1 MNTAK
6 IRDLPIKIID
16 GDRSSRYPKRDEFQN
31 EGILFLNTTNIVDNH
46 LDLSSANY
54 ISVEKFTQLGKGKLQ
69 RFDIVMTTRGSIGK
83 VALFNHPAHQTGFIN
98 AQMLIFRPDATV
110 IDPYFLYYL
119 FCGSDFQ
126 GLLKNFASGSA
137 QPQLPI
143 VDLKEIEIP
152 CPPLPTQRKIA
163 AILSAYD
170 DLIENNT
177 RRIRILEAMAQAIY
191 REWFVNFRYP
201 GHEGVRLVE
210 SPLGPI
216 PEGWE
221 VKKLGDL
228 VNCIRKST
236 EPGPHLEELR
246 YIPIDLIPR
255 KSLSIIESLP
265 GDQAKS
271 SLLMFDENDVLFG
284 AMRPY
289 FHKVSIAPFNGVT
302 RSTCFVLRPI
312 EPCYLAYSLM
322 TLFQTS
328 TIEFATNHSQGGTI
342 PYVVWDNSMS
352 EMPVINPPISV
363 INPFEQILHPI
374 IWTFKRHYFR
384 QNNLR
389 QQRDMLL
396 PRLISGELNVEALE
410 IPTL

>member
-1 MNTAK
+1 
-6 IRDLPIKIID
+6 
-16 GDRSSRYPKRDEFQN
+16 
-31 EGILFLNTTNIVDNH
+31 
-46 LDLSSANY
+46 
-54 ISVEKFTQLGKGKLQ
+54 
-69 RFDIVMTTRGSIGK
+69 
-83 VALFNHPAHQTGFIN
+83 
-98 AQMLIFRPDATV
+98 
-110 IDPYFLYYL
+110 
-119 FCGSDFQ
+119 
-126 GLLKNFASGSA
+126 
-137 QPQLPI
+137 
-143 VDLKEIEIP
+143 
-152 CPPLPTQRKIA
+152 PLPTQRKIA

-228 VNCIRKST
+228 VGCIRKST

-389 QQRDMLL
+389 QQRDLLL
-396 PRLISGELNVEALE
+396 PRLISGELDVEALE

>member
-221 VKKLGDL
+221 VGKLGEICRIVMGQSPESKYYNDEQIGL
-228 VNCIRKST
+228 PFHQGVSDFGSRFPTDRKFCTQMNRIAETGDILFSVRAPVGRINISRKRIIIGRGLCAIRSYIDEQQRFVFQQMQEIFQEEDMMGGGTIFKSVT
-236 EPGPHLEELR
+236 KDDMQGIKMLIP
-246 YIPIDLIPR
+246 PIDLIR
-255 KSLSIIESLP
+255 VFEEL
-265 GDQAKS
+265 
-271 SLLMFDENDVLFG
+271 
-284 AMRPY
+284 
-289 FHKVSIAPFNGVT
+289 IAPIF
-302 RSTCFVLRPI
+302 RSLEVL
-312 EPCYLAYSLM
+312 YDKNL
-322 TLFQTS
+322 
-328 TIEFATNHSQGGTI
+328 
-342 PYVVWDNSMS
+342 
-352 EMPVINPPISV
+352 
-363 INPFEQILHPI
+363 
-374 IWTFKRHYFR
+374 
-384 QNNLR
+384 NLR

-396 PRLISGELNVEALE
+396 PRLISGEITVDE
-410 IPTL
+410 IEVLQ